1 MGVTFQV
8 MIKSNDLLEFRQYMP
23 DLMTKASLFFWTV
36 SEMVIMFLL
45 AFLVIFVYES
55 NHVCVKISWVS
66 LHFSYSIHLDLCH
79 TIKSTEIRFYL

>member
-1 MGVTFQV
+1 
-8 MIKSNDLLEFRQYMP
+8 
-23 DLMTKASLFFWTV
+23 MTKASLFFWTV

-79 TIKSTEIRFYL
+79 TQSKAQKSVSISDVVDC